1 MLWYARKRGTI
12 SNLKG
17 HLMQHGEIWKELLQK
32 EEQLKAEE
40 ATGST
45 GVQGRTQTTLRDFAR
60 TITTPGKGKGVASQ
74 VGGGAT
80 PAKRKRGRDLDYS
93 NKRAQDRLVSMI
105 I

>member
-12 SNLKG
+12 ANLKG

-74 VGGGAT
+74 VGGAQPLPRGSVGGIWT
-80 PAKRKRGRDLDYS
+80 IPIRGR
-93 NKRAQDRLVSMI
+93 KI
-105 I
+105 G